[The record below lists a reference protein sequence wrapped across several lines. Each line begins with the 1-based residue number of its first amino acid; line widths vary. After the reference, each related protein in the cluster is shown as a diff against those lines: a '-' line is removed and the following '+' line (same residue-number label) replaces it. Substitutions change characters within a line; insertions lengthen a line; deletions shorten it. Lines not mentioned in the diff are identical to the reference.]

1 MLPGLAKDHHADQ
14 KFQSEAFFRRL
25 SGENTMNQIDFGRR
39 RAAIACAA
47 TLIAV
52 SSLVAGCGNNGKE
65 APSTPSSSSAPA
77 SPTEKSLTPSGG
89 NKFTPSVVAPPAP
102 TVGPGNH
109 HHGLEG
115 MG

>member
-1 MLPGLAKDHHADQ
+1 MNHTGSA
-14 KFQSEAFFRRL
+14 RRKAVI
-25 SGENTMNQIDFGRR
+25 TC
-39 RAAIACAA
+39 AAI
-47 TLIAV
+47 LIAA

-65 APSTPSSSSAPA
+65 APSTPSSSGPSA